1 MTRACQETGNIL
13 RMGRTDRANQGKN
26 PPQSVLPAFFFA
38 AIQLKFWSMKKR
50 LAIGLIFGGRSPEHE
65 VSITSARAIYRHLSQ
80 TRYRIYSI
88 YLTREGHWKQVDS
101 PLVSDQELKEGQ
113 TCSFLPWS
121 SSGQQIELKADVY
134 FPVLHGPYGEDGTIQ
149 GLLEMA
155 DVAYVGS
162 PVLAS
167 AIGMDKVIFKNL
179 LSQLDL
185 PVTPYLVVYENDY
198 KKEGSKLIKKINSSF
213 AYPLF
218 VKPANMGSSVGIS
231 KVKKRADLT
240 AALELAFR
248 YDRKILVEKA
258 ITGREIE
265 CSVLGNDSPEASL
278 PGEVIPYRE
287 FYDYADKYLEGKTR
301 FKIPAELPADLTLKI
316 RQLALAAFK
325 AIDACGLARVDFFL
339 EKDTDTIYINEINT
353 MPGFTEISMYPKL
366 WEVSGLSF
374 DQLLDRLIELAIERH
389 KSKRRCLER
398 T

>member
-1 MTRACQETGNIL
+1 ML
-13 RMGRTDRANQGKN
+13 DGRQ
-26 PPQSVLPAFFFA
+26 PSFFFA
-38 AIQLKFWSMKKR
+38 SIRLKFWSMKKPIS
-50 LAIGLIFGGRSPEHE
+50 LGLIFGGRSAEHE
-65 VSITSARAIYRHLSQ
+65 VSITSARAIFCHLSQ
-80 TRYRIYSI
+80 KRYHVHSI
-88 YLTREGHWKQVDS
+88 YITREGHWKQVSS

-113 TCSFLPWS
+113 TFSFLPWS
-121 SSGQQIELKADVY
+121 PSGQQAELKADVY

-155 DVAYVGS
+155 DVPYVGS

-167 AIGMDKVIFKNL
+167 AVGMDKVIFKNL
-179 LSQLDL
+179 LSYLGL
-185 PVTPYLVVYENDY
+185 PVTPYLVLGEEDY
-198 KKEGSKLIKKINSSF
+198 KNQGSKLIRKINSVF

-231 KVKKRADLT
+231 KVKRR
-240 AALELAFR
+240 AALPAALDLAFR

-258 ITGREIE
+258 IAGREIE

-287 FYDYADKYLEGKTR
+287 FYDYDDKYLEGKTR
-301 FKIPAELPADLTLKI
+301 FRIPAELPADLTRKI
-316 RQLALAAFK
+316 RELALAAFK

-339 EKDTDTIYINEINT
+339 EKETNAIYINEINT

-374 DQLLDRLIELAIERH
+374 NQLLDRLIELAIERH
-389 KSKRRCLER
+389 SQKKRCLER